1 MTRVLIAV
9 AAALFV
15 MSSAARADDEEETK
29 AAVDDEE
36 PVKKKKKAKKPKPP
50 DDDDAPER
58 DAPDRDAPDRDRD
71 SSSAS
76 VDASASAGD
85 LVKVGGPKARVTL
98 PGGKF
103 LVNVIGETNL
113 AKSAAGKPL
122 SIAPDLWFG
131 LHDRLT
137 FGIIHSG
144 RAATGFLSGFGT
156 GLCFR
161 GGGDM
166 GACALGL
173 GDVYTF
179 AGAEA
184 RIGLTEG
191 GFAVGLVL
199 GGQARAFDPKLVAS
213 GKAGFI
219 ARINSKR
226 LAIELAP
233 SALIGITQRKVGGM
247 DFNRDELYVPVTI
260 YIRFASSF
268 SFALQSGITS
278 TLKKFGDNYRVP
290 AAAGI
295 AWWVSPHLSIDAA
308 FGLAAVAD
316 KDDMTKAFDQRSA
329 TLGIGYAL

>member
-15 MSSAARADDEEETK
+15 MSTAARADD
-29 AAVDDEE
+29 DEE
-36 PVKKKKKAKKPKPP
+36 AKTEEPDEDAPVKKPKKKKKAKPP
-50 DDDDAPER
+50 PEPDDAPEGET
-58 DAPDRDAPDRDRD
+58 A
-71 SSSAS
+71 SAS
-76 VDASASAGD
+76 VDASAGE
-85 LVKVGGPKARVTL
+85 LIKVGGPKARLTL

-103 LVNVIGETNL
+103 LVNVVAESNL
-113 AKSAAGKPL
+113 AKKAAGKPF

-137 FGIIHSG
+137 FGIYHSG

-161 GGGDM
+161 GKGEGGR
-166 GACALGL
+166 CTLGISDL
-173 GDVYTF
+173 YTF

-184 RIGLTEG
+184 RIGLLEG
-191 GFAVGLVL
+191 GFAVALVL
-199 GGQARAFDPKLVAS
+199 GGQARAFEPDLIAS

-219 ARINSKR
+219 ARINSKV

-233 SALIGITQRKVGGM
+233 MALIGLNKRKVGGM
-247 DFNRDELYVPVTI
+247 DFNRDELVFPVTI
-260 YIRFASSF
+260 FIRFAPSF
-268 SFALQSGITS
+268 AFALQGGITS
-278 TLKKFGDNYRVP
+278 TFKKFGDNYKIP

-295 AWWVSPHLSIDAA
+295 AWWVSPHFSIDAA

-329 TLGIGYAL
+329 TVGIGYAL

>member
-1 MTRVLIAV
+1 LIVHGEDAMTRVLIAV

-15 MSSAARADDEEETK
+15 MSTAARADDEEEPTP
-29 AAVDDEE
+29 AVDDDE
-36 PVKKKKKAKKPKPP
+36 PVKKKKKKKAKPP
-50 DDDDAPER
+50 PDEEAPER
-58 DAPDRDAPDRDRD
+58 E
-71 SSSAS
+71 SSTAS
-76 VDASASAGD
+76 VDASASADG

-103 LVNVIGETNL
+103 LATVIGEANVGKGPMGKTV
-113 AKSAAGKPL
+113 KGKPL

-161 GGGDM
+161 GGGG
-166 GACALGL
+166 GACDLGL

-247 DFNRDELYVPVTI
+247 DFNRDEIYVPVTI
-260 YIRFASSF
+260 YLRFAPSF
-268 SFALQSGITS
+268 SLALQGGIAS
-278 TLKKFGDNYRVP
+278 TLKKFGDNYRIP

-295 AWWVSPHLSIDAA
+295 AFWITPHLSIDAA

-329 TLGIGYAL
+329 TLGLGYAL

>member
-9 AAALFV
+9 AAALLM
-15 MSSAARADDEEETK
+15 MSTRSHADDEEESK
-29 AAVDDEE
+29 AAVDEEE
-36 PVKKKKKAKKPKPP
+36 PVKKKKKKKPKPA
-50 DDDDAPER
+50 DDDPPAEADDAPKR
-58 DAPDRDAPDRDRD
+58 DTASA
-71 SSSAS
+71 SAS
-76 VDASASAGD
+76 VDAGE
-85 LVKVGGPKARVTL
+85 LVKSGGPKARVTL

-103 LVNVIGETNL
+103 LVTVIGEANVGKGPMGKTV
-113 AKSAAGKPL
+113 KGKPL

-137 FGIIHSG
+137 FGIVHSG

-161 GGGDM
+161 GGGG
-166 GACALGL
+166 GACDLGL
-173 GDVYTF
+173 GDIYTF

-191 GFAVGLVL
+191 GFALGLVL
-199 GGQARAFDPKLVAS
+199 GGQARAFEPKLVAS

-247 DFNRDELYVPVTI
+247 DFNRDEIYVPVTI
-260 YIRFASSF
+260 YLRFAASF
-268 SFALQSGITS
+268 SLALQGGIAS

-295 AWWVSPHLSIDAA
+295 AWWLTPHISIDAA
-308 FGLAAVAD
+308 FGLAAVTD